1 MATKGTKRKTTK
13 KLTSKAR
20 ATTKKR
26 AARPKVKKAVRAS
39 LLDAAAAVLA
49 QAKEP
54 MSCPQ
59 MVEAVLKAGTW
70 KSGGK
75 TPAATLSAAIH
86 REIKDKGKEARFA
99 KAERGRFRLTAAR
112 AGKGGKSA

>member
-1 MATKGTKRKTTK
+1 MSG
-13 KLTSKAR
+13 
-20 ATTKKR
+20 
-26 AARPKVKKAVRAS
+26 
-39 LLDAAAAVLA
+39 LDAAAR
-49 QAKEP
+49 
-54 MSCPQ
+54 
-59 MVEAVLKAGTW
+59 VLKEAGKPMKVKAIAETMLAKGYW
-70 KSGGK
+70 KTRGK

>member
-1 MATKGTKRKTTK
+1 MPTTK
-13 KLTSKAR
+13 K
-20 ATTKKR
+20 KKKKKKKKTPP
-26 AARPKVKKAVRAS
+26 APKPRHTG
-39 LLDAAAAVLA
+39 LLNAAAAVLGKSR
-49 QAKEP
+49 QP
-54 MSCPQ
+54 MSCPE
-59 MVEAVLKAGTW
+59 MVEAVLKAGSW

-112 AGKGGKSA
+112 AGKDGKSA